1 VTFSDA
7 TTAATYER
15 RQFLCLPLDNGRVL
29 WVAVTFGRL
38 FAWNG
43 RTWVPYVATAEQATD
58 VRWKVSVRG
67 PTTVRRKSRGAG

>member
-1 VTFSDA
+1 MTLSDA

-38 FAWNG
+38 FSWSGRAWIPF
-43 RTWVPYVATAEQATD
+43 TPTAEHQTD
-58 VRWKVSVRG
+58 VRWKVSTRG
-67 PTTVRRKSRGAG
+67 PTTVRRRRKAS